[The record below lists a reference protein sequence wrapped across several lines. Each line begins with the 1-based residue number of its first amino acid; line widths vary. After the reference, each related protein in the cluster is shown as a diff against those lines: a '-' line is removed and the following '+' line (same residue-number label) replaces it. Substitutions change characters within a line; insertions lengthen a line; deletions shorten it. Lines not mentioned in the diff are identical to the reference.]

1 MKLISIVTPVF
12 NEEENIN
19 YYYETVTSAIMSFEK
34 SYNFEF
40 IITDNNSS
48 DKTLELLREISS
60 KDKRLKIFKLSKNYG
75 YQKSLWTGICQSN
88 GDAVIPMDCDLQDPP
103 ELIKEFIK
111 HWEDKNKIVYGIRN
125 SRKEKFLETKKIVD
139 FPMFRNIF
147 YYILNKISDDKIP
160 KNVGDFMLI
169 DKVIVNH
176 IKKIF
181 DHNIYL
187 RGIIFSLGY
196 KKKSINYHREKR
208 KYGSTKFHFSKSLK
222 LAIDGIVGL
231 SALPLRIASIIGII
245 ISTITMLLSIFF
257 ILSKFMFD
265 INYPAGLT
273 TIIVL
278 VLFGISLN
286 ALFLGIIGEYLSRIY
301 DQQKNRPVTIIEERI
316 DNT

>member
-19 YYYETVTSAIMSFEK
+19 YYYETVTSAIVSLEK

-48 DKTLELLREISS
+48 DKTLELLRKISS

-111 HWEDKNKIVYGIRN
+111 HWEDKNKIVYGIRD
-125 SRKEKFLETKKIVD
+125 SRKEKFLETKKVVD

-176 IKKIF
+176 IKEIS

-208 KYGSTKFHFSKSLK
+208 KGLVTSQICCIRWFAKGLCKKF
-222 LAIDGIVGL
+222 VY
-231 SALPLRIASIIGII
+231 R
-245 ISTITMLLSIFF
+245 
-257 ILSKFMFD
+257 
-265 INYPAGLT
+265 
-273 TIIVL
+273 
-278 VLFGISLN
+278 
-286 ALFLGIIGEYLSRIY
+286 
-301 DQQKNRPVTIIEERI
+301 
-316 DNT
+316 